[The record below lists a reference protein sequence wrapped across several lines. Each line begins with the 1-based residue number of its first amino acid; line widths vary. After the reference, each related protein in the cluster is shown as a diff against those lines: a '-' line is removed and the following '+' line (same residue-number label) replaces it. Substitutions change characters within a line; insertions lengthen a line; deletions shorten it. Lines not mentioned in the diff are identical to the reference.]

1 MIVPIKTIHD
11 LRNEIVRLET
21 LSVQQEV
28 AIKQRFSSPST
39 IYKTLLTVFPKS
51 SGSSGSK
58 PMQLNGLLNQDLIAT
73 LSKFLLPLTLNKT
86 LFRGSGF
93 LTRSIVT
100 FLSKKASTYINQD
113 SVNTSWDKIKTLVA
127 DVKVPETVKS
137 KTKTIEN
144 FIAKLLPAK
153 KSIKATT
160 PVRINTPITTP
171 IVVKRI
177 D

>member
-21 LSVQQEV
+21 LNVQQEV

-51 SGSSGSK
+51 SSGHNGK
-58 PMQLNGLLNQDLIAT
+58 PTQLNGLLNQDLVAT
-73 LSKFLLPLTLNKT
+73 ISKFLLPFTLNKT
-86 LFRGSGF
+86 LFKESGF
-93 LTRSIVT
+93 ITRSIVT
-100 FLSKKASTYINQD
+100 FLSKKASEYINQN
-113 SVNTSWDKIKTLVA
+113 SVTTGWDKIKTMVA
-127 DVKVPETVKS
+127 QVKVPDAVAS
-137 KTKTIEN
+137 KTKTVEN
-144 FIAKLLPAK
+144 FITKLLPAK

-160 PVRINTPITTP
+160 PVRINTPV
-171 IVVKRI
+171 VVKKI

>member
-51 SGSSGSK
+51 SGHSGK
-58 PMQLNGLLNQDLIAT
+58 GAQLNGILNQDLIAT
-73 LSKFLLPLTLNKT
+73 VSRFLLPLTLNKT
-86 LFRGSGF
+86 LFKESGF
-93 LTRSIVT
+93 ITRSIVT
-100 FLSKKASTYINQD
+100 FLSKKASEYINQD
-113 SVNTSWDKIKTLVA
+113 SVNTGWDKIKTMVA

-160 PVRINTPITTP
+160 PVRINTPI
-171 IVVKRI
+171 VVKKI

>member
-39 IYKTLLTVFPKS
+39 IYKTLLTVIPKS
-51 SGSSGSK
+51 SSGHSGK
-58 PMQLNGLLNQDLIAT
+58 GTQLNGILNQDLIAT
-73 LSKFLLPLTLNKT
+73 VSRFLLPLTLNKT
-86 LFRGSGF
+86 LFKESGF
-93 LTRSIVT
+93 ITRSIVT
-100 FLSKKASTYINQD
+100 FLSKKASEYINQD
-113 SVNTSWDKIKTLVA
+113 SVNTGWDKIKTMVA
-127 DVKVPETVKS
+127 DVKVPDTVKS

-160 PVRINTPITTP
+160 PVRINTPI
-171 IVVKRI
+171 VVKKI

>member
-51 SGSSGSK
+51 SSGHSGK
-58 PMQLNGLLNQDLIAT
+58 GAQLNGILNQDLIAT
-73 LSKFLLPLTLNKT
+73 VSRFLLPLTLNKT
-86 LFRGSGF
+86 LFKESGF
-93 LTRSIVT
+93 ITRSIVT
-100 FLSKKASTYINQD
+100 FLSKKASEYINQD
-113 SVNTSWDKIKTLVA
+113 SVNTGWDKIKTMVA
-127 DVKVPETVKS
+127 DVKVPDTVKS

-160 PVRINTPITTP
+160 PVRINTPI
-171 IVVKRI
+171 VVKKI